1 MSEIEI
7 GGALIDSGVARK
19 VLESGYPKK
28 EGLLKD
34 FDAIAPPKRVAKIG
48 GEEVDVSIFSTRA
61 TLKLI
66 EYSQKY
72 NFQDTECKPVENLS
86 PGQFEDMAEVVA
98 VACQRTNK
106 KITKDWLLDNCDPVT
121 LLEFVKYVIGPVTER
136 MKALNGGGNPSAGA
150 GDQKNV

>member
-1 MSEIEI
+1 MSEQ
-7 GGALIDSGVARK
+7 
-19 VLESGYPKK
+19 

-72 NFQDTECKPVENLS
+72 NFVDVDGINEKNFS
-86 PGQFEDMAEVVA
+86 PGQFEGMAEVVA

-106 KITKDWLLDNCDPVT
+106 KITKDWLLDNTDPVT

-136 MKALNGGGNPSAGA
+136 MKTLTGNKGSGSTEEKTDP
-150 GDQKNV
+150 KNE